1 MRRQRGIAM
10 LTALHVL
17 DCMQAAFFFFASL
30 RFFSPDFTAPH
41 DMVLPCAPN
50 KFACFVP

>member
-1 MRRQRGIAM
+1 M
-10 LTALHVL
+10 LTGLHVL
-17 DCMQAAFFFFASL
+17 DCVQAAFFFFASL